1 MQIRTYKQFWQAMA
15 ACGQSQG
22 QVVARFIATCVRVAW
37 QCHQNGVPGG
47 HIAPSP
53 EGSEQVDFLD
63 DESAGEELVEVF
75 PEESDGEELVEVI
88 G

>member
-1 MQIRTYKQFWQAMA
+1 MPPKWGFRE
-15 ACGQSQG
+15 
-22 QVVARFIATCVRVAW
+22 AT
-37 QCHQNGVPGG
+37 
-47 HIAPSP
+47 SP
-53 EGSEQVDFLD
+53 LPQKGLTDKDFLD